1 MRDLLHLKSHWR
13 SRRRDASTFTA
24 LPGSRKI
31 HASLSFP
38 RSMMAGSIT
47 PAQKSDV
54 RDLLHPES
62 HRRAAGWKH
71 RFPLERRVGQKG
83 KEKDR
88 KGDTQRIYNREEK
101 GDTMRSGSVLAAFW
115 QRSGSAREKASMA
128 LQYRKTKVHA
138 AGKETDIKLL

>member
-1 MRDLLHLKSHWR
+1 MYKACSVEPNVRDLLHLKSHWR

-38 RSMMAGSIT
+38 RSTMAGSIT

-62 HRRAAGWKH
+62 HRRAAGGKR

-88 KGDTQRIYNREEK
+88 KGDTQRIYSREEK
-101 GDTMRSGSVLAAFW
+101 GDTMRYGSVLAALGRRLLW
-115 QRSGSAREKASMA
+115 RYSTERQRFM
-128 LQYRKTKVHA
+128 QQ
-138 AGKETDIKLL
+138 GKRQI